1 MFTFWTSLWSLNI
14 IPKFILNICIFEFPN
29 FGRRLYKHHN
39 HIIQF
44 ISCNCESRE
53 IYFIWFITLS
63 RWGWIPIT
71 FFFVLGGSAFKT
83 LPLVM
88 KAKVPAVF
96 ELGNMPVSSS
106 KLQPLHN
113 SDWHC
118 QCCHVVTTL
127 HEKLKSG
134 GVEDSRMKSLQEL
147 FDNYF
152 FLGGGGLIKKM
163 TMISN

>member
-14 IPKFILNICIFEFPN
+14 IPKLILHICIFEFPN
-29 FGRRLYKHHN
+29 FGKRLYKHHN

-71 FFFVLGGSAFKT
+71 FFFFGGGSTFKT

-88 KAKVPAVF
+88 KTKVPAVF
-96 ELGNMPVSSS
+96 ELGTCRSVVRSYN
-106 KLQPLHN
+106 
-113 SDWHC
+113 HC
-118 QCCHVVTTL
+118 TTVIDTVNVVML
-127 HEKLKSG
+127 SQHF
-134 GVEDSRMKSLQEL
+134 MKSWNQGVSRIV
-147 FDNYF
+147 N
-152 FLGGGGLIKKM
+152 G
-163 TMISN
+163 